1 MRTDRPVE
9 TEGRLV
15 FAGAGGRVEWR
26 VTANGSWV
34 PFWSDVNVL
43 KLDRGDVSILKAVN
57 CTLENDELYA
67 V

>member
-1 MRTDRPVE
+1 M
-9 TEGRLV
+9 